1 MSGDQGRQH
10 REKKVEL
17 VIKLIELLVQIRNL
31 IFKNFDPIENRRLFL
46 LVHVNITEKCIA
58 FQWIFAVG
66 ESKLESGE
74 SEETTSFNGIVT
86 IGVLGEEAGLRRER
100 RVARPARCRAKVRSL
115 YSIISEAKN

>member
-46 LVHVNITEKCIA
+46 VVHVNITETCFA
-58 FQWIFAVG
+58 FQWDIFQ
-66 ESKLESGE
+66 LEKA
-74 SEETTSFNGIVT
+74 N
-86 IGVLGEEAGLRRER
+86 
-100 RVARPARCRAKVRSL
+100 
-115 YSIISEAKN
+115 